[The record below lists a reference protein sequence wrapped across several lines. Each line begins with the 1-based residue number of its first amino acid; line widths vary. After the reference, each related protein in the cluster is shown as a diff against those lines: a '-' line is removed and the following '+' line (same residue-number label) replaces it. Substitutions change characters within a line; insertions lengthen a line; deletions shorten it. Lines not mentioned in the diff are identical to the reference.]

1 MLQALRERR
10 DGDRGFTLIEL
21 MVVILI
27 IGILI
32 SVGLPTFL
40 GARERAQDRAAQALL
55 ATGLTAA
62 KVWYTDGNTYTGFN
76 TVTNAQSVESS
87 INWVTAASSTVGA
100 VAVGATADGL
110 RLRQGSLR
118 LPAGYSQGATGAGDA
133 FAAGM
138 LYGLHEGLGFPERLK
153 LAVGCAA
160 ACLADPTPSQGL
172 RPVADCLAL
181 AERFG
186 FGEF

>member
-55 ATGLTAA
+55 R
-62 KVWYTDGNTYTGFN
+62 
-76 TVTNAQSVESS
+76 NAMVE
-87 INWVTAASSTVGA
+87 IGRAHV
-100 VAVGATADGL
+100 
-110 RLRQGSLR
+110 
-118 LPAGYSQGATGAGDA
+118 
-133 FAAGM
+133 
-138 LYGLHEGLGFPERLK
+138 
-153 LAVGCAA
+153 
-160 ACLADPTPSQGL
+160 
-172 RPVADCLAL
+172 
-181 AERFG
+181 
-186 FGEF
+186 

>member
-55 ATGLTAA
+55 RNAMVAA
-62 KVWYTDGNTYTGFN
+62 KTWYTDASTYDGFDDTAGAELEPSIPWVAN
-76 TVTNAQSVESS
+76 LGTLVGEVEVSEGDTSVTL
-87 INWVTAASSTVGA
+87 VTLS
-100 VAVGATADGL
+100 
-110 RLRQGSLR
+110 GSGVTFCL
-118 LPAGYSQGATGAGDA
+118 LDVAGDA
-133 FAAGM
+133 TPANNGTF
-138 LYGLHEGLGFPERLK
+138 YGRDPVGSGSSGCPSPDATTAVEGWT
-153 LAVGCAA
+153 A
-160 ACLADPTPSQGL
+160 
-172 RPVADCLAL
+172 
-181 AERFG
+181 
-186 FGEF
+186 

>member
-55 ATGLTAA
+55 RNAMVAA
-62 KVWYTDGNTYTGFN
+62 KTWYTDANTYDGFDDTTAPELEPSIPWIASLG
-76 TVTNAQSVESS
+76 TVSGEVAVTSTATSVELTTLSGS
-87 INWVTAASSTVGA
+87 GVTFCLSD
-100 VAVGATADGL
+100 VAG
-110 RLRQGSLR
+110 
-118 LPAGYSQGATGAGDA
+118 
-133 FAAGM
+133 
-138 LYGLHEGLGFPERLK
+138 
-153 LAVGCAA
+153 
-160 ACLADPTPSQGL
+160 DPTPANNGTFYGRDPAGGGNSGC
-172 RPVADCLAL
+172 PGPDATTAVGGWTA
-181 AERFG
+181 
-186 FGEF
+186 